1 MKQGWTML
9 KNGGVMVYS
18 TCSLSIKQNEEN
30 VAWFLNEF
38 KKEAKL
44 EKIPE
49 CNIKPAHIKKLSEID
64 DQIQADMETHCIRF
78 DPISSRTSGFF
89 VARFKK
95 ILL

>member
-9 KNGGVMVYS
+9 KNGGIMVYS
-18 TCSLSIKQNEEN
+18 TCSLSIKQNEAN
-30 VAWFLNEF
+30 VAWFLNAF
-38 KKEAKL
+38 KKEATL

-49 CNIKPAHIKKLSEID
+49 FRIKPSNIKKLPDVQDQLQID
-64 DQIQADMETHCIRF
+64 IETHCVRF

-95 ILL
+95 ALL